1 MSMLFLILQCGLMG
15 IVAGLAFPDLQWQF
29 WVICLVNAVLTVAYG
44 TTSKYE
50 GLS

>member
-1 MSMLFLILQCGLMG
+1 MLFLILQCGLVT
-15 IVAGLAFPDLQWQF
+15 IVAGLAFPDGQWQF
-29 WVICLVNAVLTVAYG
+29 WAICLVNAVLTVAYG